1 MVGLVEG
8 SSEELERVFTFTVHT
23 RTHTSAVYSAQ
34 CTVTVHVMYDVW
46 AVLSLELVPALAA
59 TIFDIIVCSNVLA
72 F

>member
-8 SSEELERVFTFTVHT
+8 SSEELKRVFTVHT

-46 AVLSLELVPALAA
+46 AVLSLELVPALGA
-59 TIFDIIVCSNVLA
+59 IYSIL
-72 F
+72 